1 MFWSKEKKLTKQ
13 QQRLLDY
20 LYEHKTINPLQSW
33 QKLGIYRLS
42 AVKYDLVK
50 AGYNIETN
58 RKSVNNRFG
67 EKCSF
72 AEYKLERAS

>member
-1 MFWSKEKKLTKQ
+1 MKDLTKQ
-13 QQRLLDY
+13 QNRLLNY
-20 LYEHKTINPLQSW
+20 LQQNGTINPLQSW
-33 QKLGIYRLS
+33 QMLGIYRLS

-58 RKSVNNRFG
+58 RKSVKNKFG